1 MKKNAWKTGKGGKF
15 GPSLDTKSPKPA
27 YNPRAHPSSPP
38 FFYACKQWKRKTWK
52 TKVREFFFSPFI
64 YFSGKTAAEMAL
76 NNGLRSACK
85 LFTASESLLSK
96 SGQLLISEPFCYLS
110 VKENL
115 FWSFWL
121 LRNWGRVVETGIV
134 WVFG

>member
-1 MKKNAWKTGKGGKF
+1 VEEKNLKN
-15 GPSLDTKSPKPA
+15 KSE
-27 YNPRAHPSSPP
+27 R
-38 FFYACKQWKRKTWK
+38 
-52 TKVREFFFSPFI
+52 VFFSPFI

-121 LRNWGRVVETGIV
+121 LRN
-134 WVFG
+134 